1 MKRLGLERTGL
12 LLILIGYLILA
23 VAYNV
28 RTPAWQAPDEP
39 AHYNY
44 IAQIV
49 ADGCCPIIEPGDW
62 DSAYLARL
70 TSSHFA
76 PEMLGQLDMLEYED
90 HQPPLYYLLASVIF
104 RLTDGNITALRL
116 FSTLLGGVA
125 IVLTYGVGKAL
136 YPKRIPV
143 ALGAAA
149 FVAFIPQHIAIL
161 SSINNDSLAEVV
173 IAAAMLTAV
182 LYLRYGRIPVWLI
195 GVIVGLGLVTK
206 VNTLLLVG
214 VIPAGFVLRWWF
226 ARRHDSQPYPTGR
239 LVRDILVFFVP
250 VLLIASVWVTR
261 NISVYGFPDVFG
273 LGAHNAVVADQAR
286 TADLI
291 AQIGIGNYFRRALET
306 TFISFWGQ
314 FGWMELPLTGWMV
327 AVILIL
333 IGIVMLGW
341 IVSLIPAPRPAT
353 NSTTHAAVDD
363 RRAVWGMLILLFIA
377 AVTQYIYYNAE
388 FWQLQGRYLYA
399 GLIPLAL
406 AVSLGLDG
414 WGRLLVGF
422 DKSSGFRWWAQ
433 LPILVL
439 IPLNL
444 FLLWRVIPAL
454 AFVS

>member
-226 ARRHDSQPYPTGR
+226 ARRHDSQSYPTGR